1 MAIIFD
7 LEHSL
12 IKEYD
17 AEIIGLK
24 FLIYVGSL
32 PHFSCLTQPTNL
44 ASCSQTSEDSSQSK
58 NLLLKNYNINII

>member
-1 MAIIFD
+1 MWNTPF
-7 LEHSL
+7 E
-12 IKEYD
+12 EYD
-17 AEIIGLK
+17 AEVNGLK

-58 NLLLKNYNINII
+58 NLLLKSENKN